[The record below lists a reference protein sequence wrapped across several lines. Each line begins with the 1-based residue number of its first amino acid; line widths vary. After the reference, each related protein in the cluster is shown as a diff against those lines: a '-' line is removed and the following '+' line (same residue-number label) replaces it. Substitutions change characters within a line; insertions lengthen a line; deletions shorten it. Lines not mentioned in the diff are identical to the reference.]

1 MLFSYVLRFSV
12 IVASVLGIG
21 VTVAAAQPHIDPPQV
36 PSNLVVQGNHYV
48 YLATHAIGTQNYM
61 CLPTDRSP
69 AWRLVGPQA
78 TLFVPINSNQGQQV
92 ITHFLSANPVEDDL
106 ARPTWQHSI
115 DTSRVWGRAA
125 ASSVDPNYVAPDAIP
140 WLLVQATGAAIGPSG
155 GSLLTA
161 TTYIH
166 RVNTVGG
173 VAPSTGCTKSR
184 DVGTFAM
191 VPYETDYYFYRANP

>member
-1 MLFSYVLRFSV
+1 MLSSYVLRFSV
-12 IVASVLGIG
+12 SVASVLGIG
-21 VTVAAAQPHIDPPQV
+21 VTVAAAQPRIDPPQV
-36 PSNLVVQGNHYV
+36 PTNLAVPGDHYV
-48 YLATHAIGTQNYM
+48 YLAAHAIGTQNYM
-61 CLPTDRSP
+61 CLPTDKSP
-69 AWRLVGPQA
+69 AWRLIGPQA
-78 TLFVPINSNQGQQV
+78 TLFVPIDSNQGQQV
-92 ITHFLSANPVEDDL
+92 ITHFLSANPLEDDL

-140 WLLVQATGAAIGPSG
+140 WLLVQATGASLGPSG

-173 VAPSTGCTKSR
+173 VAPSAGCAKSR
-184 DVGTFAM
+184 DVGTFAL
-191 VPYETDYYFYRANP
+191 VSYETDYYFYRANR